1 MAKEAFDITMNGSD
15 SLLYITLITIDGF
28 KSCQESQ
35 HTKNFWEDFKSLLR
49 YKNKNNNNQYGLAH
63 DPKKAFAGVATEQ
76 ALISCNKFTKEI
88 FSWPLV

>member
-1 MAKEAFDITMNGSD
+1 MD
-15 SLLYITLITIDGF
+15 SNLVRSLNIPRIFEKI
-28 KSCQESQ
+28 
-35 HTKNFWEDFKSLLR
+35 KSLLR

-88 FSWPLV
+88 FS